1 MAKGNGIRGIR
12 GHHVPTNRV
21 LRSASYVQVR
31 GKPRHA
37 PRKASATAVRVAYTQ
52 DAINQAIAKLT
63 VLSQL
68 DNRTARS

>member
-12 GHHVPTNRV
+12 GHNVPTNRV
-21 LRSASYVQVR
+21 IRTASYVQVR

-37 PRKASATAVRVAYTQ
+37 PRKAHATAIQVAYTQ

-63 VLSQL
+63 VLSQ
-68 DNRTARS
+68 RSA

>member
-21 LRSASYVQVR
+21 IRSASYVSVR

-37 PRKASATAVRVAYTQ
+37 PRKAHATPIRVTYTR
-52 DAINQAIAKLT
+52 DAIERALAIMT
-63 VLSQL
+63 VPSGL
-68 DNRTARS
+68 DNRTVRN

>member
-12 GHHVPTNRV
+12 GHNVPTNRV
-21 LRSASYVQVR
+21 IRTASYVQVR

-37 PRKASATAVRVAYTQ
+37 PRKAHATATQVAYTQ

-68 DNRTARS
+68 DNRIVGS